1 MRNNTGLVL
10 KPQLIKEFELP
21 FLNRS
26 LAMKNRQE
34 VTLEV
39 YKHWAFPEKK
49 TKKTGGAEDMHGV
62 LTLLNPPNSGLY
74 PSLANPSSP
83 PPPPPLPHRSSI
95 DKLLRKSS
103 QLPFEKFTTV
113 RLLINA

>member
-1 MRNNTGLVL
+1 MRNNTGSAL

-49 TKKTGGAEDMHGV
+49 QQKTGGAEDMHGV
-62 LTLLNPPNSGLY
+62 LTLLNPSTLGFIPHL
-74 PSLANPSSP
+74 PT
-83 PPPPPLPHRSSI
+83 PLP
-95 DKLLRKSS
+95 
-103 QLPFEKFTTV
+103 PTPP
-113 RLLINA
+113 